1 MTDRANPM
9 IWMNE
14 PEPEGVFIGAG
25 EDGLRLLGLPQGP
38 APAARRRE
46 LERLRSQT
54 VSASARARL
63 AEMAQALADSAQDG
77 AFRRIAL
84 DDLGP
89 DDLAL
94 ALDVLGTGE
103 ASAMIATPSGM
114 AQAIETV
121 FPGLW
126 LMRMD
131 DAPNAPWAEIADCPS
146 LVRETLALMPARTM
160 PLEHIVPPD
169 GAMNVMGVLAEVRH
183 VAAAWT
189 PGACNHVMN
198 FTLLPMTEV
207 DASFLA
213 AMLGEGPVRFA
224 SGGYGAAR
232 IIATAFARV
241 WAVQYLNSMGAVI
254 LDTLEIGDVPIAA
267 RAAREDFA
275 DSAVRLTHI
284 LAGDLQ

>member
-1 MTDRANPM
+1 MTDRPNPM

-25 EDGLRLLGLPQGP
+25 EDGLQLLGLPQG
-38 APAARRRE
+38 ASPAARRRE
-46 LERLRSQT
+46 LERLRGQP
-54 VSASARARL
+54 VSADARARL
-63 AEMAQALADSAQDG
+63 NDMARALTASAADG
-77 AFRRIAL
+77 AARRIEL
-84 DDLGP
+84 DDLGS

-103 ASAMIATPSGM
+103 ASVMIAATDDM
-114 AQAIETV
+114 VQASETV

-126 LMRMD
+126 ILRRD
-131 DAPNAPWAEIADCPS
+131 EAPSAPWAEVGDCPS
-146 LVRETLALMPARTM
+146 LVRETLAAMPARTL

-169 GAMNVMGVLAEVRH
+169 GAMNVMGVLAEARH
-183 VAAAWT
+183 VAAAWRA
-189 PGACNHVMN
+189 GASNHVMN
-198 FTLLPMTEV
+198 FTLLPMTEA
-207 DASFLA
+207 DAAFLA

-232 IIATAFARV
+232 IIATLLPRV
-241 WAVQYLNSMGAVI
+241 WAVQYLNSMGVVI
-254 LDTLEIGDVPIAA
+254 LDTLEIGDVPVAA
-267 RAAREDFA
+267 CAAREDFA

>member
-1 MTDRANPM
+1 MTDRPNPM

-14 PEPEGVFIGAG
+14 PEPDGVFIGAG
-25 EDGLRLLGLPQGP
+25 EDGLQLLGLPQAQ
-38 APAARRRE
+38 APAARRRD
-46 LERLRSQT
+46 LERLRT
-54 VSASARARL
+54 KAVSSTARARL
-63 AEMAQALADSAQDG
+63 TEMAHALADSADDG
-77 AFRRIAL
+77 TARRIAL
-84 DDLGP
+84 DDLGA

-94 ALDVLGTGE
+94 TLDVLGAGE
-103 ASAMIATPSGM
+103 ASAVIATADGL
-114 AQAIETV
+114 AQAAETV

-126 LMRMD
+126 LLRME
-131 DAPNAPWAEIADCPS
+131 DAPDAPWAEVADCPS
-146 LVRETLALMPARTM
+146 LVRETLSVMPARAM

-183 VAAAWT
+183 VAAHWN
-189 PGACNHVMN
+189 PGARNHVMN

-241 WAVQYLNSMGAVI
+241 WAVQYLNSMGVVI
-254 LDTLEIGDVPIAA
+254 LDTLEIGDVPISA